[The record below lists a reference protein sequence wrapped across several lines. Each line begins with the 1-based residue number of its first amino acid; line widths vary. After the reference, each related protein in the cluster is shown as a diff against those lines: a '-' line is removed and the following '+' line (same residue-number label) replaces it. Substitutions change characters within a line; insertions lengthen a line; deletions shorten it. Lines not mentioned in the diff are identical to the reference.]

1 MSFLHQPRI
10 VSILLYSRA
19 LILNFMPAW
28 FIFRRDLFFT
38 TGKAKNAV
46 KYKCNIIAV
55 LHQTHICHL
64 VYSQQISMLWC
75 GIHVR
80 ADAGTFA
87 ISINAAIASFQ
98 FANNLQIKY
107 EMPRVTWSGGRGTAR
122 H

>member
-1 MSFLHQPRI
+1 LSAFYFIRERLFSTSCLHGSYSGETYFLPQ
-10 VSILLYSRA
+10 V
-19 LILNFMPAW
+19 
-28 FIFRRDLFFT
+28 
-38 TGKAKNAV
+38 KQKNAV

-107 EMPRVTWSGGRGTAR
+107 EMPRVTWSSGRGTAR